1 MMKHGQE
8 RARTLVEALP
18 YLQRYAGQ
26 SIVIK
31 YGGNAMVDEDLKKGF
46 ARDITLLKQVG
57 IHPVVVHGGGPQIGL
72 LLEKIG
78 KQTEFIQGMRVTDK
92 ETMDVVEMVL
102 AGLVNKEIVANIN
115 ANGGRAVGLSG
126 KDGGLI
132 CARKMLFRKDAPE
145 LDVPE
150 IIDLGHVGSVHHIN
164 PEILHMLEKD
174 RFIPVIAPVGYHKDE
189 QQSYNINADLVAGA
203 IAQAIG
209 AAKLILLTDVTG
221 VLDGNGELQST
232 ATAEQFQDWLKSGV
246 ISGGMIPKV
255 NCCLDAI
262 AHGVDKAHIID
273 GRIPHSLLLEILT
286 DEGVGTEFG
295 PQ

>member
-1 MMKHGQE
+1 MEHGQA
-8 RARTLVEALP
+8 RAQTLLEALP

-46 ARDITLLKQVG
+46 ARDIVLLKQVG
-57 IHPVVVHGGGPQIGL
+57 IHPVVVHGGGPQIGQ

-78 KQTEFIQGMRVTDK
+78 KQSEFIQGMRVTDK

-102 AGLVNKEIVANIN
+102 AGLVNKEIVANIS
-115 ANGGRAVGLSG
+115 ASGGRAVGLSG

-132 CARKMLFRKDAPE
+132 CARKMLFEKDAPE
-145 LDVPE
+145 LNVPE
-150 IIDLGHVGSVHHIN
+150 IIDLGHVGKVHHIN

-189 QQSYNINADLVAGA
+189 HQSYNINADLVAGA

-209 AAKLILLTDVTG
+209 AAKLILLTDVPG
-221 VLDGNGELQST
+221 VLNEDKELQST
-232 ATAEQFQDWLKSGV
+232 LSVEQVADWLKRGI

-255 NCCLDAI
+255 NCCMEAI
-262 AHGVDKAHIID
+262 EHGVGKAHIID

-286 DEGVGTEFG
+286 DEGVGTAFG
-295 PQ
+295 PE